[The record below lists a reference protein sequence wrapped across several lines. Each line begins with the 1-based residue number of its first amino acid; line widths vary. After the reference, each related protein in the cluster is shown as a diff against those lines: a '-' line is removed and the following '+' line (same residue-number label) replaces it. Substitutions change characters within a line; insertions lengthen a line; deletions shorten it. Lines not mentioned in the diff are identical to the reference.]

1 MISFEG
7 YLLFH
12 KKKDC
17 YTDSNIDG
25 KETVLLLLHKN
36 SVYIP
41 LSMIIRVY
49 VSGKG
54 GGVGGW
60 WKGVQT
66 NGNGEIIEIY
76 IGNIVF
82 RSLSYNK

>member
-1 MISFEG
+1 
-7 YLLFH
+7 
-12 KKKDC
+12 
-17 YTDSNIDG
+17 
-25 KETVLLLLHKN
+25 
-36 SVYIP
+36 
-41 LSMIIRVY
+41 MIIRVLEVTYVY